1 MKKTIRL
8 FGIFVLLF
16 SMTFFMSSCKKD
28 VKNLPGKWR
37 TISAVINGDDEDVN
51 DVWIF
56 NSDGTCTIECNV
68 DDFFDNFDDFAS
80 EVITFTGTYTT
91 NGNKTLNIE
100 SDNLLI
106 TPNAIFSSRIVYDL
120 NIELLNKKDMMVSG
134 TVKYVG
140 DASNTNVSYSKNATV
155 SLMLTKQ

>member
-8 FGIFVLLF
+8 FGIFVLMF

-37 TISAVINGDDEDVN
+37 VISAVVNGDSEDVN

-56 NSDGTCTIECNV
+56 NSDGSCTIECNV
-68 DDFFDNFDDFAS
+68 DDFFDDFATD
-80 EVITFTGTYTT
+80 VITFNGKYTT

-100 SDNLLI
+100 SENFLI
-106 TPNAIFSSRIVYDL
+106 TPNAVFSSRIVYNLD
-120 NIELLNKKDMMVSG
+120 IELLNKKDMMVSG
-134 TVKYVG
+134 TVKFVE
-140 DASNTNVSYSKNATV
+140 DASNTNVNYSKNATV
-155 SLMLTKQ
+155 SLMLSKQ